1 MKRSLD
7 PISHHAGLL
16 ALSLCAL
23 SVMGF
28 AAAFDGYSQLQHP
41 VALLGARGMPHA
53 AAFNLLGFVLPGV
66 LAAWAAVALRGQLPG
81 DANWAARIGARLL
94 LLSAL
99 AFAAQGW
106 LPLDPD
112 DLDGPISQWH
122 ATAWTL
128 WWIAA
133 GAGAL
138 SIAAGLLR
146 RPGWRT
152 FAGAALVASLLI
164 VVLALSPPESWAV
177 GVAQRIAFAAWLG
190 LLVFAG
196 RVPAGAVRISR
207 GAASSPGSSPPAR
220 R

>member
-1 MKRSLD
+1 MKRLLD
-7 PISHHAGLL
+7 PVSHHAGLL

-28 AAAFDGYSQLQHP
+28 GAALDGYSQLQHP

-66 LAAWAAVALRGQLPG
+66 LAAWAAVGLRGPLPG
-81 DANWAARIGARLL
+81 DASWAARIGARLL
-94 LLSAL
+94 LLSAF

-106 LPLDPD
+106 FPLDPD

-146 RPGWRT
+146 RPGWRI
-152 FAGAALVASLLI
+152 FACAALIASVLI
-164 VVLALSPPESWAV
+164 VVLSLSPPESWPA
-177 GVAQRIAFAAWLG
+177 GVAQRIALGAWLG

-196 RVPAGAVRISR
+196 RASEGAAHVSR